1 VIVDPVADILAGPS
15 ARAARREGPSP
26 AASAAPTPKPP
37 NIFSAGQ
44 LMAMAM
50 KEPRWAV
57 PGVLCEGATLL
68 AGKPKIGKSWLGL
81 GLAVAVASGG
91 RALGQIEVEAG
102 DVLYLALE
110 DTLRRLQGR
119 LQQILGDQAVPS
131 RLSITVDFPRMDQGG
146 SDWLQAWLGS
156 HPGARLVVV
165 DTLARI
171 RSGRARNGN
180 LYDEDYQAIALL
192 KRIADNAGAAI
203 LIITHTRKM
212 ASEDPLDSVSGTLG
226 QTGAADSTLVLK
238 RERGRREATL
248 FLTGRDIEEQEL
260 AIRWDQVTSGWA
272 LAGDTLSEER
282 QAVIDVLRRMNHP
295 IGPGDLAKYLG
306 RDYQA
311 VKLLAW
317 RMAEAGQI
325 LKTGRGLYSLAGA
338 RATEP
343 RNLSNLGNLETFVGD
358 QP

>member
-1 VIVDPVADILAGPS
+1 MIVDPVAEVLAGHS
-15 ARAARREGPSP
+15 APAARRETP
-26 AASAAPTPKPP
+26 ATSTVPATPKPP
-37 NIFSAGQ
+37 SIFSASQ
-44 LMAMAM
+44 LMGMAI

-81 GLAVAVASGG
+81 GLGVAVASGG

-110 DTLRRLQGR
+110 DTLKRLQGR
-119 LQQILGDQAVPS
+119 LQQILGDQPVPS
-131 RLSITVDFPRMDQGG
+131 RLSIAVEFPRMDQGG
-146 SDWLQAWLGS
+146 SDWLQTWLGS
-156 HPGARLVVV
+156 HHGARLVVV

-180 LYDEDYQAIALL
+180 LYDEDYASIALL

-203 LIITHTRKM
+203 LIITHTRK
-212 ASEDPLDSVSGTLG
+212 AVSEDPLDSVSGTLG

-248 FLTGRDIEEQEL
+248 FLTGRDVEEQEL
-260 AIRWDQVTSGWA
+260 AIRWDAVTAGWT
-272 LAGDTLSEER
+272 LVGDTLTEER
-282 QAVIDVLRRMNHP
+282 QAVIEVLRRMDQP
-295 IGPGDLAKYLG
+295 VELGDLAKYLG
-306 RDYQA
+306 HDYPA
-311 VKLLAW
+311 VKTLAN
-317 RMAEAGQI
+317 RMANDGQI
-325 LKTGRGLYSLAGA
+325 ARAGRGLYSLAGA

-343 RNLSNLGNLETFVGD
+343 RNHSNHGHQDTFVGD
-358 QP
+358 LS